1 MKKTARRASTQV
13 FTEILDI
20 VDNVVVVGGGNAC
33 SIIEVSATNFTL
45 QSADEQ
51 WAKISSYA
59 SLLNSLSFPI
69 QILIRSKRVDISN
82 YLKSLDYQASS
93 NPNKVLSDHITK
105 YRNFISELIKQN
117 TVLDKKF
124 YIVLSYSYLEKGAI
138 GAAKSKTN
146 KDDFVPSAKL
156 ILKSK
161 LESLISEIGRIGLK
175 ARILDRK
182 ELISLFYDVYNN
194 GSVES
199 SKITEGSL
207 RPALEK

>member
-1 MKKTARRASTQV
+1 MKKTARKTSTQA
-13 FTEILDI
+13 FTEISDI
-20 VDNVVVVGGGNAC
+20 VDNVVILAGGNAC

-45 QSADEQ
+45 QSSDEQ

-82 YLKSLDYQASS
+82 YLKSLDLEASK
-93 NPNKVLSDHITK
+93 NTNKRLADQIVR
-105 YRNFISELIKQN
+105 YRNFVAELIKQN

-138 GAAKSKTN
+138 GAASSKAG
-146 KDDFVPSAKL
+146 KDEFLTSAKL
-156 ILKSK
+156 LLKSK

-175 ARILDRK
+175 VRTLERN
-182 ELISLFYDVYNN
+182 ELIALFYDVYNN
-194 GSVES
+194 GDVEVH
-199 SKITEGSL
+199 KITEGGKRPSL
-207 RPALEK
+207 ER

>member
-1 MKKTARRASTQV
+1 MKKTARRASTQA

-20 VDNVVVVGGGNAC
+20 IDNIVVVGGGNAC

-45 QSADEQ
+45 QSTDEQ

-93 NPNKVLSDHITK
+93 NPNKVLASHITK

-117 TVLDKKF
+117 SVLDKKF
-124 YIVLSYSYLEKGAI
+124 YIVLSYSYLEKGA
-138 GAAKSKTN
+138 KTN
-146 KDDFVPSAKL
+146 KDDFIPSAKL

-207 RPALEK
+207 RPTLEK